1 MDEQESFPLTSEE
14 EAHDHGGPR
23 HARRRAGGQACE
35 DDAAELGAER
45 PVPHRAKHGEE
56 GGDER
61 EGEAEEPGVGGALP
75 VQGHGV
81 LDGEDRADALERRD
95 EVAEGQGQL
104 ARVPDP
110 EGGGVEEVLVR
121 GGGLG
126 GGKKAWWMLAAR
138 TARKPRRR
146 ALGSWGDG
154 EACQ

>member
-126 GGKKAWWMLAAR
+126 GREEGVVDAGGEDGQEAEEEG
-138 TARKPRRR
+138 
-146 ALGSWGDG
+146 LGVVG
-154 EACQ
+154 